1 MALRWVCVYAW
12 RTVFTCSEFDG
23 ASVMVFGAV
32 CPFGGPRSSRQE
44 RPVGWLNCGE
54 ALTPHEVKDTM
65 CWEVCGEVVVKKEG
79 DTREWS

>member
-1 MALRWVCVYAW
+1 
-12 RTVFTCSEFDG
+12 
-23 ASVMVFGAV
+23 MVFGAV

-65 CWEVCGEVVVKKEG
+65 CWEVCGEGNLLGSESRTGSIVYSVCNECC
-79 DTREWS
+79 